1 MDKSAIY
8 KFRFLWYND
17 CEVIFVIYN
26 GDLRDTTNFNSE
38 KYIEINSC
46 NVQHSRKRA
55 HTVIRN
61 AGRADYHILY
71 IAEGECLCLYGDDE
85 RVLKKGEF
93 VIYPPKTRQRYSFM
107 EGTAVTTMW
116 LHFSGV
122 GISELFDELGLAGGF
137 SSVSLPSETEHFF
150 KRMISAH
157 ALSGARH
164 RVLANGYLFNLLA
177 SLSAPGGESRAALYS
192 DAVAKMV
199 EYVNLNWQK
208 NISVAKVAEAVNLSE
223 SRAAHLF
230 KSALGKGIHQYAAEL
245 KISGAKELL
254 INTDMSVSE
263 ISRMVGYADPLYFS
277 RTFNKEVGCS
287 PKKFRIAKNNM

>member
-1 MDKSAIY
+1 
-8 KFRFLWYND
+8 
-17 CEVIFVIYN
+17 
-26 GDLRDTTNFNSE
+26 
-38 KYIEINSC
+38 
-46 NVQHSRKRA
+46 
-55 HTVIRN
+55 
-61 AGRADYHILY
+61 
-71 IAEGECLCLYGDDE
+71 
-85 RVLKKGEF
+85 
-93 VIYPPKTRQRYSFM
+93 
-107 EGTAVTTMW
+107 
-116 LHFSGV
+116 
-122 GISELFDELGLAGGF
+122 
-137 SSVSLPSETEHFF
+137 
-150 KRMISAH
+150 
-157 ALSGARH
+157 
-164 RVLANGYLFNLLA
+164 
-177 SLSAPGGESRAALYS
+177 
-192 DAVAKMV
+192 MV